1 MIVFFW
7 RRHSICINRPT
18 LWLSIPHHLITCL
31 FPSKY
36 QLCIHLVILALIYL
50 YLYIMMQNT
59 KWTIDK
65 WLVKH
70 QLSHASMK
78 RFKHQTKVSMWL
90 FMLYSSSSLCIFHP
104 QQNLFALLQILIT
117 LSYIFSFCLSLCQ
130 YDKMKLMQ

>member
-1 MIVFFW
+1 MYQSSYPLTVNSPSVDYPPFPLQV
-7 RRHSICINRPT
+7 SIMY
-18 LWLSIPHHLITCL
+18 S
-31 FPSKY
+31 FS
-36 QLCIHLVILALIYL
+36 ILALLYFYL
-50 YLYIMMQNT
+50 CIMMQNT
-59 KWTIDK
+59 KWTINK

-104 QQNLFALLQILIT
+104 QQNLFVLLQILIT